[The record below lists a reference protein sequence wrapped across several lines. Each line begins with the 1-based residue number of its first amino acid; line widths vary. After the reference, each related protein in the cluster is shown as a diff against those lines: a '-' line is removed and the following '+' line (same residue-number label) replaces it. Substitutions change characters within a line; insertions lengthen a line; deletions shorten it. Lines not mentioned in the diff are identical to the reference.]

1 MFRTSSRIPFL
12 ALTGAVAISLL
23 GWASPA
29 LAGSGGYTDSFM
41 PETCEFKS
49 TGSNPFFILET
60 GYRLVLE
67 GRENRKDVVLT
78 ITVLDETQLVDG
90 VETRVVEE
98 RETADGELVEVSRNL
113 FAICDRTSAA
123 FYYGEAV
130 DNYHPGGGITHEGS
144 WLAGEGGAVAGVLM
158 PGEILL
164 GARYFQ
170 EVAPGVAMDRATVV
184 GMGLVV
190 ETPAGT
196 FTDCIRTKETTP
208 LEPNNNEFKL
218 YAPGIGIIVDASL
231 KLTSHGFSPLFGD

>member
-170 EVAPGVAMDRATVV
+170 EVAPGVAMDR
-184 GMGLVV
+184 V
-190 ETPAGT
+190 EYVSDSETLKTPAGT
-196 FTDCIRTKETTP
+196 FRDCVKIEETTP
-208 LEPNNNEFKL
+208 LEPKNRESKL
-218 YAPGIGIIVDASL
+218 YARGVGLVQDEDLLLVKYGKAGERKP
-231 KLTSHGFSPLFGD
+231 